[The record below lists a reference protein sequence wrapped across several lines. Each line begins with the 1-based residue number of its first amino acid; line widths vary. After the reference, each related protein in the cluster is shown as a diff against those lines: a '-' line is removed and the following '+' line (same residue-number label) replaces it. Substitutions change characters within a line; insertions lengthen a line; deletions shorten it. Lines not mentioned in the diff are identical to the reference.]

1 MDHQLRSTG
10 ANKPRLSPAPWAQ
23 RMTWCAPDRK
33 WARPV
38 LLALLAACSA
48 PAAADDP
55 RLMLKQWGLAYCVAA
70 HVEGRAAQG
79 GAAMNGYFQLGA
91 HGSEEAYANVRRFF
105 DDWVVE
111 RPAVP
116 KMPGTD
122 LSLMNCID
130 AYESAEYGR
139 VVREQDRFLSDAGS

>member
-1 MDHQLRSTG
+1 MSRSVPPVG
-10 ANKPRLSPAPWAQ
+10 GERHRPAAAS
-23 RMTWCAPDRK
+23 RAPDSTWGR
-33 WARPV
+33 AV
-38 LLALLAACSA
+38 ALALLALLAAYSA

-70 HVEGRAAQG
+70 HVEGSADQG
-79 GAAMNGYFQLGA
+79 GAAMNGYFQLGG

-105 DDWVVE
+105 DTWVVE

-130 AYESAEYGR
+130 AYESVEYGR
-139 VVREQDRFLSDAGS
+139 VVREQDRFLSDAES